1 MQQNVQTKVPEG
13 VHIRHIRVE
22 DEDSIIN
29 NGGATVAYTAQR
41 DGIHYAVAFCG
52 PNDNFNRHIGRS
64 CALGRLVRC
73 EHKVIDTSLED
84 FENTLQDL
92 AVNPEMDNFGL
103 SLALNSTIGAYIP
116 AAYARMT
123 SIFDPDLDE

>member
-52 PNDNFNRHIGRS
+52 PNDNFSRNIGRR
-64 CALGRLVRC
+64 CALGRLARC

-84 FENTLQDL
+84 FEETLRDL
-92 AVNPEMDNFGL
+92 AIHPEIDNFGL

-123 SIFDPDLDE
+123 SIFDPDLGE

>member
-1 MQQNVQTKVPEG
+1 MQQQMQTTVPEG

-29 NGGATVAYTAQR
+29 NGGATIAYTEQR

-52 PNDNFNRHIGRS
+52 PNDNFSRNIGRR
-64 CALGRLVRC
+64 CAMGRLVRC
-73 EHKVIDTSLED
+73 EHKVIDTSLTD

-92 AVNPEMDNFGL
+92 VVNPEMDNFGL

-116 AAYARMT
+116 AAYARMN
-123 SIFDPDLDE
+123 SIFDPGSDE